1 MLKEVNGQLV
11 QVRATGL
18 GKILR
23 VVILQAYE
31 WAEDFK
37 YLAQK
42 YSPNEIPA
50 DQIDI
55 DCPNWSGR
63 WLISQTF
70 TAMALEAFYY
80 DYILEKESK
89 NKAEK
94 KSSPVARFE
103 YLAEN
108 YLGQSSVAESDLY
121 LQLKSLNTVR
131 RHWVHNKSTEFGK
144 YSSPEEH
151 FSPSQCLALLINV
164 FLFFETND
172 ESCTAARVTR
182 KILQQAQ
189 KNIRQTIESI

>member
-23 VVILQAYE
+23 IVVLQAYE

-37 YLAQK
+37 YLVQK
-42 YSPNEIPA
+42 YTPNEIPT

-94 KSSPVARFE
+94 QSSPVSRFE

-108 YLGQSSVAESDLY
+108 YLGQSNVTENDLY
-121 LQLKSLNTVR
+121 HQLKALNTVR

-144 YSSPEEH
+144 YKTPEEH
-151 FSPSQCLALLINV
+151 FSPSQCLALLVNV
-164 FLFFETND
+164 FLFFEVND
-172 ESCTAARVTR
+172 ESCTAAKVTR
-182 KILQQAQ
+182 EILQQEQQ
-189 KNIRQTIESI
+189 KIKQIIESI